1 MAVPLVLFWAIQDK
15 QKPLKPKEIRG
26 LVLTINSEVAN
37 FDKASNNWQL
47 LLSWYLLASQQDANG
62 TSLLGLPV
70 DAVTEGDDNYF
81 KKWIDQR
88 LNAVFRPHPN
98 LPPPGTAELWGST
111 HPQTAPSQVS
121 ALMATK
127 VGKRVALGLRE
138 MGHLQQDPSQL
149 GGGGPKTTSQPSWGL
164 LGRTVVGTYLIFEN
178 SLTPQKES
186 T

>member
-1 MAVPLVLFWAIQDK
+1 MLFWAIQDK

-81 KKWIDQR
+81 KK
-88 LNAVFRPHPN
+88 
-98 LPPPGTAELWGST
+98 
-111 HPQTAPSQVS
+111 
-121 ALMATK
+121 
-127 VGKRVALGLRE
+127 
-138 MGHLQQDPSQL
+138 
-149 GGGGPKTTSQPSWGL
+149 
-164 LGRTVVGTYLIFEN
+164 
-178 SLTPQKES
+178 
-186 T
+186 